1 MSSVRLG
8 CLDYE
13 MSRRAICL
21 GWGDVVSMPLSYA
34 SSLKGFNTYDF
45 VICVVVLQYD
55 KSVSCHR
62 FHPFVWNSQEYKSLQ
77 LKPILRLLFLF
88 IFFNLEAFFIFPFFF
103 SWNFHFLDIRHS
115 RHLKLYNL
123 SMICH
128 SNNIKLWVFWSWIG
142 TEAPFLIR
150 FNHWSEAVSLNL
162 WVGRPTS
169 VLH

>member
-21 GWGDVVSMPLSYA
+21 GWGDVVSMSLPYA
-34 SSLKGFNTYDF
+34 SSLKGSNTYDF

-55 KSVSCHR
+55 KSSLVTDFTYLCETLRNTNHWS
-62 FHPFVWNSQEYKSLQ
+62 WNLFWGCYFY
-77 LKPILRLLFLF
+77 FLF
-88 IFFNLEAFFIFPFFF
+88 FLTLGLFSFFLFFF

-128 SNNIKLWVFWSWIG
+128 SNNIKLL
-142 TEAPFLIR
+142 FLVMNWDWGALSDQIWPLEQSC
-150 FNHWSEAVSLNL
+150 FIEPL
-162 WVGRPTS
+162 GRQTY
-169 VLH
+169 